1 MADMPVVP
9 AARFKGDVVN
19 AYLRGGQ
26 RCQIA
31 FSAEI
36 GCKTVVGCADG
47 ERYLVLVLRHIL
59 FSIRL
64 FN

>member
-9 AARFKGDVVN
+9 AARLKGDIEN
-19 AYLRGGQ
+19 AHLCGGQ
-26 RCQIA
+26 RCRIA
-31 FSAEI
+31 FPAEI